1 MDPAMNPAMNADHV
15 VRTVLGDVSPGDLG
29 RVDAHEHVFLRS
41 PELPGCDFLDP
52 DRMRQEL
59 TEVRA
64 SAIDTVVDLTTV
76 GLGRQPRELA
86 EVSVASGVRV
96 IAATGFHRDAHY
108 RADHWVHHASTEA
121 MLEVLMTDITVGID
135 GSDWSGPFPDATEQR
150 AGIIKL
156 GASYQ
161 VISPSERR
169 RLEVGVEAARL
180 TGAPVAV
187 HTEVGTAAHQILD
200 AISAGG
206 VRPDRV
212 MLAHLDRNPDPD
224 LHAELCDRGAHLV
237 YDTVGRVKYRPESD
251 LLALIETMID
261 RGHGDRIMVGADV
274 GRRQSL
280 ASYGGGPGMAVL
292 GRDFLPRLLRRL
304 GEEAVERILVS
315 TPARL
320 LTLDPKAES

>member
-1 MDPAMNPAMNADHV
+1 MDAAVTRPV
-15 VRTVLGDVSPGDLG
+15 VRTILGDVSPADLG

-41 PELPGCDFLDP
+41 PELPGSEFLDP
-52 DRMRQEL
+52 VRMKKEL

-64 SAIDTVVDLTTV
+64 SSIDTVVDLTTV

-86 EVSVASGVRV
+86 DVAAASGVTV
-96 IAATGFHRDAHY
+96 VAATGFHRDAHY
-108 RADHWVHHASTEA
+108 RADHWVHRAPTEA
-121 MLEVLMTDITVGID
+121 MLDVIMADLTVGID
-135 GSDWSGPFPDATEQR
+135 GADWSGPFQDATDLR

-161 VISPSERR
+161 AISPSERT
-169 RLEVGVEAARL
+169 RLEVGVEAARV
-180 TGAPVAV
+180 TGAPIAV

-200 AISAGG
+200 AVEAGG

-224 LHAELCDRGAHLV
+224 LHAELCERGAHLV

-251 LLALIETMID
+251 LLALIETMVD
-261 RGHGDRIMVGADV
+261 RGHGERILVGADV

-280 ASYGGGPGMAVL
+280 MSYGGGPGMAVL
-292 GRDFLPRLLRRL
+292 GREFIPRLLRRL
-304 GEEAVERILVS
+304 GAAAVDQVLVT

-320 LTLDPKAES
+320 LTLDLKAPS

>member
-1 MDPAMNPAMNADHV
+1 MDAAMSV
-15 VRTVLGDVSPGDLG
+15 VRTILGDISPADLG

-41 PELPGCDFLDP
+41 PELPGSDFLDP
-52 DRMRQEL
+52 AKMREEL
-59 TEVRA
+59 TDVRA
-64 SAIDTVVDLTTV
+64 NSIDTIVDLTTV

-86 EVSVASGVRV
+86 DVSAASGVKV

-108 RADHWVHHASTEA
+108 RADHWVYRASTEA
-121 MLEVLMTDITVGID
+121 MLDVIMADLTTGID
-135 GSDWSGPFPDATEQR
+135 AFDWCGPFQDSTVHR

-180 TGAPVAV
+180 TGSPIAV
-187 HTEVGTAAHQILD
+187 HTEVGTCAHQILD
-200 AISAGG
+200 AIETGG

-224 LHAELCDRGAHLV
+224 LHAELCDRGAYLV

-251 LLALIETMID
+251 LLALIETMVA
-261 RGHGDRIMVGADV
+261 RGHDDRIMVGTDV
-274 GRRQSL
+274 GRRQML
-280 ASYGGGPGMAVL
+280 LSYGGGPGMAVL
-292 GRDFLPRLLRRL
+292 GREFLPRLRRRL
-304 GEEAVERILVS
+304 GEPAVDRILVS
-315 TPARL
+315 TPARF
-320 LTLDPKAES
+320 LTLSRKEGS

>member
-1 MDPAMNPAMNADHV
+1 MDAAVTGDRV
-15 VRTVLGDVSPGDLG
+15 VRTIGGDVSPADLG

-41 PELPGCDFLDP
+41 PELPGSDFLDP
-52 DRMRQEL
+52 VRMRQEL
-59 TEVRA
+59 TDVRA
-64 SAIDTVVDLTTV
+64 SSIDTVVDLTTV

-86 EVSVASGVRV
+86 EVSTATGVKV
-96 IAATGFHRDAHY
+96 VAATGFHRDAHY
-108 RADHWVHHASTEA
+108 RADHWVNRVSTET
-121 MLEVLMTDITVGID
+121 MLDVMMADLTVGID
-135 GSDWSGPFPDATEQR
+135 ASDWSAPFQVATDLR

-161 VISPSERR
+161 AISRSERC

-180 TGAPVAV
+180 TGAPIAV
-187 HTEVGTAAHQILD
+187 HTEVGTAAHRILD
-200 AISAGG
+200 AIEAGG

-251 LLALIETMID
+251 LLALIETMVD
-261 RGHGDRIMVGADV
+261 RGHGERILVGADV

-280 ASYGGGPGMAVL
+280 VSYGGGPGMAVL
-292 GRDFLPRLLRRL
+292 GREFLPRLLRRL
-304 GEEAVERILVS
+304 GEEAVSRILVS
-315 TPARL
+315 TPARF
-320 LTLDPKAES
+320 LTLDPAAQS

>member
-1 MDPAMNPAMNADHV
+1 MDPAVTGSV
-15 VRTVLGDVSPGDLG
+15 VRTILGDVSPADLG

-41 PELPGCDFLDP
+41 PELPGSDFLDP
-52 DRMRQEL
+52 VRMQKEL
-59 TEVRA
+59 TDVRA
-64 SAIDTVVDLTTV
+64 SSIDTVVDLTTV

-86 EVSVASGVRV
+86 QVATASGVTV
-96 IAATGFHRDAHY
+96 VAATGFHRDAHY
-108 RADHWVHHASTEA
+108 RPDHWVHRVSTEA
-121 MLEVLMTDITVGID
+121 MLDVLMSDLTIGID
-135 GSDWSGPFPDATEQR
+135 ASDWSGPFQDATDLR

-180 TGAPVAV
+180 TGASIAV
-187 HTEVGTAAHQILD
+187 HTEVGTAAHEILD
-200 AISAGG
+200 AIEAGG
-206 VRPDRV
+206 VRPGRV

-224 LHAELCDRGAHLV
+224 LHTELCDRGAHLV

-251 LLALIETMID
+251 LLALIETMVD
-261 RGHGDRIMVGADV
+261 RGHGDRLLVGADV

-280 ASYGGGPGMAVL
+280 VSYGGGPGMAVL
-292 GRDFLPRLLRRL
+292 GREFLPRLLRRL
-304 GEEAVERILVS
+304 GQEAVDRILVS

-320 LTLDPKAES
+320 LTLDQTAES

>member
-1 MDPAMNPAMNADHV
+1 MDTAMTRHV
-15 VRTVLGDVSPGDLG
+15 VRTILGDVSPADLG

-41 PELPGCDFLDP
+41 PELAGSDFQDP
-52 DRMRQEL
+52 ARMREEL
-59 TEVRA
+59 AEVRA
-64 SAIDTVVDLTTV
+64 TSIDTVVDLTTV
-76 GLGRQPRELA
+76 GLGRRPRELA
-86 EVSVASGVRV
+86 EVSAASGVTV
-96 IAATGFHRDAHY
+96 VAATGFHRDAHY
-108 RADHWVHHASTEA
+108 LPDHWVHRASTEA
-121 MLEVLMTDITVGID
+121 MLEVIMADITVGID
-135 GSDWSGPFPDATEQR
+135 AADWSGPFQEATDLR

-161 VISPSERR
+161 VISASERC

-187 HTEVGTAAHQILD
+187 HTEVGTVAHEILD
-200 AISAGG
+200 AIEAGG
-206 VRPDRV
+206 VRLDRV

-251 LLALIETMID
+251 LLALIETMVG
-261 RGHGDRIMVGADV
+261 RGHGERIMVGSDV

-280 ASYGGGPGMAVL
+280 VSYGGGPGMAVL
-292 GRDFLPRLLRRL
+292 GREFIPRLLRRL
-304 GEEAVERILVS
+304 GEKAVERILVS

-320 LTLDPKAES
+320 LTLDAKAES